1 MTASPSPLHVLL
13 ANRILSWLQVRRL
26 PPAHHLAES
35 ALCEHFK
42 VSRTPVRAA
51 LALLEQQGYV
61 RHVPRRGY
69 FTTEHP
75 EGAGYALPEAEE
87 ERLYLTIAEDR
98 VTRRLPAQVSEAEL
112 ARRYQVSKRVLTH
125 VLQRLLREGLVERR
139 PGRGWMFAPVL
150 DSKEAHD
157 ESYRFRLSIEPVALL
172 EPGFELLDT
181 VAERVEVRHRRI
193 LDGMVRSITP
203 IELFEMNAEFH
214 EMLAASSGNRFFLE
228 AIRQQNRLR
237 RFVNYHWTY
246 GRERVM
252 DTCREPL
259 AVLEAVKAGDLVWA
273 STLMR
278 RHLEISSQVS
288 PYGPAPGDGATP
300 AAPARV
306 IRLD

>member
-150 DSKEAHD
+150 DSQQAHD
-157 ESYRFRLSIEPVALL
+157 ESYRFRIALEPLALL
-172 EPGFELLDT
+172 EPMFALDEAAAARSEEKHRAI
-181 VAERVEVRHRRI
+181 VEGRVRA
-193 LDGMVRSITP
+193 ITP
-203 IELFEMNAEFH
+203 VELFEMNAEFH
-214 EMLAASSGNRFFLE
+214 EIIAAGAQNRFFLQ
-228 AIRQQNRLR
+228 AVQQQNRLR
-237 RFVNYHWTY
+237 RFVNYHWIY
-246 GRERVM
+246 GPERALR
-252 DTCREPL
+252 TCREHL
-259 AVLEAVKAGDLVWA
+259 AVLAAIRAGDRVWA
-273 STLMR
+273 ATLLR
-278 RHLEISSQVS
+278 QHLESTGRVS
-288 PYGPAPGDGATP
+288 PYEEGTSAPE
-300 AAPARV
+300 RL
-306 IRLD
+306 IRFD